1 MQPLRVRIPP
11 AFDLT
16 YAPPINLRRV
26 SVLLVACHHAALAA
40 DALRHVKVKPVLLA
54 RLQSALWNSRFADV
68 YGARTMRRS
77 GRIADSLGGE
87 QKSCALLLCAL
98 KQR

>member
-16 YAPPINLRRV
+16 HAPPINLRRV

-40 DALRHVKVKPVLLA
+40 YALGHVKVKSVLLA
-54 RLQSALWNSRFADV
+54 RLQSALRNSRFADV
-68 YGARTMRRS
+68 YGGRTMRRS
-77 GRIADSLGGE
+77 GRIFGSLGE

>member
-16 YAPPINLRRV
+16 HAPPINLRRV
-26 SVLLVACHHAALAA
+26 SVLLVACHDAALAA
-40 DALRHVKVKPVLLA
+40 DALRHVKVESVLLT
-54 RLQSALWNSRFADV
+54 RLKGALRNSRFAHV
-68 YGARTMRRS
+68 YGGRTMTRS
-77 GRIADSLGGE
+77 GRIVGSRGGE
-87 QKSCALLLCAL
+87 QKSCALLLCSL